1 MRIINFRRK
10 RKIIKNLS
18 QYIILNFVI
27 LQTLERVQ
35 VVIRRW
41 SYLHR
46 IIFIVAL
53 HGESPVAHNFGNSV
67 WVRFYDRSNA
77 TIREHAISNLN
88 RYARH
93 SHRFSC
99 PSSSTEFENKGAAL
113 LLLSVLRFREGSLSP
128 TMTFVQG
135 REGCEK
141 EGSKEGVGD
150 VGGRTLGKTRVTC
163 I

>member
-1 MRIINFRRK
+1 M
-10 RKIIKNLS
+10 
-18 QYIILNFVI
+18 NFVI

-53 HGESPVAHNFGNSV
+53 HGESPVAHNLGNSAGLGPLLRPFECYNSRV
-67 WVRFYDRSNA
+67 P
-77 TIREHAISNLN
+77 REHAISNLN